1 MNSSVIRIFAYRRNI
16 LFTFRFIPVFCVTTT
31 KGLNVLHHQLSQ
43 TAAPSVFAP
52 VPLRPRHEHTVCSD
66 WSALTRL
73 SQHRTE
79 QLY

>member
-1 MNSSVIRIFAYRRNI
+1 MNISVIRIFAYRRNI

-52 VPLRPRHEHTVCSD
+52 VPLRPRLMNTQ
-66 WSALTRL
+66 SALIGRL
-73 SQHRTE
+73 SHV
-79 QLY
+79 